1 MKSNSFP
8 KKYEASY
15 VFISDDIN
23 RIYSLLT
30 ETENIEKLNQKTQLP
45 YLFTDKPYPIKFD
58 YSIGE
63 ITTGKYL
70 ISFSWNINSHEI
82 PTPFIYFFKLTSN
95 TVDNSILLNFEVI
108 IVNPEKI
115 PQEKFK
121 KVINGCKKICVEM
134 INNIEVFLQ
143 ENNENIFVFESDI
156 INAPREKVWDC
167 LINLGE
173 IFKKHHIIKEYC
185 CEGEKEKVGS
195 IVKIKKEKKEKIEE
209 ISFKIVKIERNIN
222 KEKWTLVFRPLEL
235 KFHVQEMEFV
245 LYKLEDNNTFIY
257 INHTFKE
264 LLPQET
270 MKDLQIKKKY
280 LFNLIKKE
288 LGDEGK

>member
-95 TVDNSILLNFEVI
+95 TLDNSILLNFEVI

-195 IVKIKKEKKEKIEE
+195 IVKIKKEKKEKIDEV
-209 ISFKIVKIERNIN
+209 SFKIVKIEKNIN
-222 KEKWTLVFRPLEL
+222 KEKWILVFCPLEL
-235 KFHVQEMEFV
+235 KYYVQEMEFV

>member
-95 TVDNSILLNFEVI
+95 TLDNSILLNFEVI

-195 IVKIKKEKKEKIEE
+195 IVKIKKEKKEKIDEV
-209 ISFKIVKIERNIN
+209 SFKIVKIERNISFS
-222 KEKWTLVFRPLEL
+222 TFR
-235 KFHVQEMEFV
+235 
-245 LYKLEDNNTFIY
+245 
-257 INHTFKE
+257 
-264 LLPQET
+264 
-270 MKDLQIKKKY
+270 IKVSCSG
-280 LFNLIKKE
+280 NGIRLI
-288 LGDEGK
+288 

>member
-95 TVDNSILLNFEVI
+95 TLDNSILLNFEVK

-195 IVKIKKEKKEKIEE
+195 IVKIKKEKKEKIDEV
-209 ISFKIVKIERNIN
+209 SFKIVKIERNIN

>member
-95 TVDNSILLNFEVI
+95 TLDNSILLNFEVI

-195 IVKIKKEKKEKIEE
+195 IVKIKKETKEKIDKV
-209 ISFKIVKIERNIN
+209 SFKIVKIERNIN

>member
-30 ETENIEKLNQKTQLP
+30 ETEIIEKLNQKTQLP

-95 TVDNSILLNFEVI
+95 TLDNSILLNFEVI

-195 IVKIKKEKKEKIEE
+195 IVKIKKEKKEKIDEV
-209 ISFKIVKIERNIN
+209 SFKIVKIERNIN

>member
-95 TVDNSILLNFEVI
+95 TLDNSILLNFEVK

-173 IFKKHHIIKEYC
+173 IFKKHHIIKEYS

-209 ISFKIVKIERNIN
+209 GSFKIVKIERNIN
-222 KEKWTLVFRPLEL
+222 KEKWTLVFRPLEV

-270 MKDLQIKKKY
+270 MKELQIKKKY

-288 LGDEGK
+288 LADEGK

>member
-95 TVDNSILLNFEVI
+95 TLDNSILLNFEVI

-195 IVKIKKEKKEKIEE
+195 IVKIKKEKKEKIDEG
-209 ISFKIVKIERNIN
+209 SFKIVKIERNIN

>member
-95 TVDNSILLNFEVI
+95 TLDNSILLNFEVI

-173 IFKKHHIIKEYC
+173 IFKKYHIIKEYC

-195 IVKIKKEKKEKIEE
+195 IVKIKKEKKEKIDEV
-209 ISFKIVKIERNIN
+209 SFKIVKIERNIN